1 MKINSTLTFFIKF
14 GLKNNLK
21 KMENNTNTGHPKGL
35 YLLFVTEMWE
45 RFSYY
50 GMRAIFTLF
59 MVNALM
65 FDKSLASTVYGNYT
79 GLVYLTPLIG
89 GYVADRYWGNR
100 RSIFVGGIMMA
111 IGQFFMFLA
120 GSFYTDVSLAST
132 LMFTG
137 LGFLIFGNGF
147 FKPNIS
153 TMVGQLYNEGDK
165 RVDAAFT
172 IFYMGI
178 NLGAFFAPLI
188 TGGLGEVY
196 DKDGLIVPGMF
207 KWGFLAACI
216 GMIISTV
223 VFEVLKNKYIVDPSG
238 NPIGTK
244 PEKVVVEKKDKEP
257 LNIGKLV
264 QWALISMIL
273 FVAFK
278 GLMGLDLIGA
288 FIYTL
293 CIIAPASI
301 ITDKS
306 LTKEEKQKIWVI
318 FIIAFFVIFFWSAFE
333 QAGASLTFFAQ
344 EQTDRNIFNYE
355 VPSSYFQSINAVAI
369 VIFAPIFALIWTKL
383 GANNREPS
391 SPVKQSLGLFLLAV
405 GYFIIAIGV
414 KDLDPSVKVSLFW
427 LVTLY
432 TVHTFGELC
441 LSPIGLSMV
450 VKLAPVRFAS
460 LLMGVWFLS
469 TATANKFAGDLSSL
483 YPEEVKLERTI
494 NVSEFD
500 YKDVNSTEIVKMKS
514 IDSNFVK
521 NLASK
526 YKNNTADLSLLSDN
540 FKEEKE
546 PTFVEGF
553 KNKLFGIEAK
563 EKQDSLLSF
572 GIGTEAK
579 TKASDFTLKLIVGSK
594 PKFHFA
600 HFLNKEGNKLSII
613 KYEAGKKGEEDSKV
627 IEVWNIKPEKPSFLG
642 MKIENLYNFFMIF
655 VFMAGT
661 ASVILFLLSKRLLV
675 MMNGVK

>member
-1 MKINSTLTFFIKF
+1 
-14 GLKNNLK
+14 
-21 KMENNTNTGHPKGL
+21 MENNTNTGHPKGL

-216 GMIISTV
+216 GMVISTV

-244 PEKVVVEKKDKEP
+244 PEKIVIEKKDKEP

-391 SPVKQSLGLFLLAV
+391 SPVKQALGLFLLAV

-500 YKDVNSTEIVKMKS
+500 YKDVNATEIAKMKS

-521 NLASK
+521 DLASK

-540 FKEEKE
+540 FKAEKE

-553 KNKLFGIEAK
+553 KNKLFGIEKK
-563 EKQDSLLSF
+563 EKKDSLLSI

-579 TKASDFTLKLIVGSK
+579 TKVSDFTLKLIVGSK

-600 HFLNKEGNKLSII
+600 HFQNKEGNKLTII

>member
-1 MKINSTLTFFIKF
+1 
-14 GLKNNLK
+14 
-21 KMENNTNTGHPKGL
+21 MENNTNTGHPKGL

-153 TMVGQLYNEGDK
+153 TMVGQLYSEGDK

-216 GMIISTV
+216 GMVISTV
-223 VFEVLKNKYIVDPSG
+223 VFEVLKNKYIVDPNG
-238 NPIGTK
+238 KPIGTK

-257 LNIGKLV
+257 INIGKLV

-391 SPVKQSLGLFLLAV
+391 SPVKQALGLFLLAV

-500 YKDVNSTEIVKMKS
+500 FKDVNATEIVKMKS

-521 NLASK
+521 DLASK

-540 FKEEKE
+540 FKAEKE

-572 GIGTEAK
+572 GIGAKAK
-579 TKASDFTLKLIVGSK
+579 TKVSDFTLKLIVGSK
-594 PKFHFA
+594 PKFHFS
-600 HFLNKEGNKLSII
+600 HFQNKEGNKLTII

-661 ASVILFLLSKRLLV
+661 ASVILFFLSKRLLV
-675 MMNGVK
+675 MMHGVK

>member
-1 MKINSTLTFFIKF
+1 
-14 GLKNNLK
+14 
-21 KMENNTNTGHPKGL
+21 MENNNKTGHPKGL

-120 GSFYTDVSLAST
+120 GSFYTEVGLAST

-153 TMVGQLYNEGDK
+153 TMVGQLYEEGDK

-216 GMIISTV
+216 GMVISTI
-223 VFEVLKNKYIVDPSG
+223 VFEVLKNKYIVDPNG
-238 NPIGTK
+238 NAIGTK
-244 PEKVVVEKKDKEP
+244 PEKIVVEKKEKEP
-257 LNIGKLV
+257 INIGKLI
-264 QWALISMIL
+264 QWALITMML

-344 EQTDRNIFNYE
+344 EQTDRHIFNWE

-383 GANNREPS
+383 GASNREPS

-414 KDLDPSVKVSLFW
+414 KDIDPSVKVSLFW

-483 YPEEVKLERTI
+483 YPEEVKLERTVNI
-494 NVSEFD
+494 TQFN
-500 YKDVNSTEIVKMKS
+500 YKDLDALEATKLNSV
-514 IDSNFVK
+514 DSNFVK
-521 NLASK
+521 DLGKK
-526 YKNNTADLSLLSDN
+526 YTSNVAEINLLSDN
-540 FKEEKE
+540 FKEEKA
-546 PTFVEGF
+546 PTFLTGF

-563 EKQDSLLSF
+563 EKADSLLA
-572 GIGTEAK
+572 ITINETAK
-579 TKASDFTLKLIVGSK
+579 TKVSDFTLKLIVGSK

-600 HFLNKEGNKLSII
+600 HFVNKTGDKLAII
-613 KYEAGKKGEEDSKV
+613 KYEAGKKNEKDTKV
-627 IEVWNIKPEKPSFLG
+627 VEIWNIKPEKPSFLG
-642 MKIENLYNFFMIF
+642 MKIENLYDFFMIF

-661 ASVILFLLSKRLLV
+661 ASIVLFLLSKRLLV
-675 MMNGVK
+675 MMHGVK

>member
-1 MKINSTLTFFIKF
+1 
-14 GLKNNLK
+14 
-21 KMENNTNTGHPKGL
+21 MENNTNTGHPKGL

-100 RSIFVGGIMMA
+100 RSIFVGGVMMA

-120 GSFYTDVSLAST
+120 GSFYTEVGLAST

-153 TMVGQLYNEGDK
+153 TMVGQLYEEGDK

-216 GMIISTV
+216 GMVISTI
-223 VFEVLKNKYIVDPSG
+223 VFEVLKNKYIVDPNG
-238 NPIGTK
+238 KAIGTK
-244 PEKVVVEKKDKEP
+244 PEKIVVEKKDKEP
-257 LNIGKLV
+257 LNFGKLI

-344 EQTDRNIFNYE
+344 EQTDRHIFNWE

-383 GANNREPS
+383 GSNNREPS

-483 YPEEVKLERTI
+483 YPEEVKLEKTI
-494 NVSEFD
+494 KASEFD
-500 YKDVNSTEIVKMKS
+500 FKAINSAEVVKLKS
-514 IDSNFVK
+514 LDSNMVK
-521 NLASK
+521 DLAK
-526 YKNNTADLSLLSDN
+526 YKSYTADIALLSDD
-540 FKEEKE
+540 FKEEKA
-546 PTFVEGF
+546 PGFVEGF

-563 EKQDSLLSF
+563 EKTDSLLSITVN
-572 GIGTEAK
+572 GEAK
-579 TKASDFTLKLIVGSK
+579 TKVSDFTLKLIVGSK

-600 HFLNKEGNKLSII
+600 NFLNKEGNKLAII
-613 KYEAGKKGEEDSKV
+613 KYEVGKKGEEDSKTV
-627 IEVWNIKPEKPSFLG
+627 EIWNIKPEKPSFLG

-661 ASVILFLLSKRLLV
+661 ASVILFLLSKKLLL

>member
-1 MKINSTLTFFIKF
+1 MENSTQK
-14 GLKNNLK
+14 
-21 KMENNTNTGHPKGL
+21 GHPKGL

-120 GSFYTDVSLAST
+120 GSFYTDVNLAST
-132 LMFTG
+132 MMFAG

-153 TMVGQLYNEGDK
+153 TMVGQLYEEGDK
-165 RVDAAFT
+165 RVDSAFT

-178 NLGAFFAPLI
+178 NLGAFIAPLI

-196 DKDGLIVPGMF
+196 DKEGLIVPAMF

-216 GMIISTV
+216 GMIISTI
-223 VFEVLKNKYIVDPSG
+223 VFELLKNKYIIKPNGEAIGAKPKKIEPAVDA
-238 NPIGTK
+238 
-244 PEKVVVEKKDKEP
+244 VKEP
-257 LNIGKLV
+257 MNFGKMI
-264 QWALISMIL
+264 QWIFISGGL

-278 GLMGLDLIGA
+278 GLMGLDIVGA

-293 CIIAPASI
+293 CIVAPASI
-301 ITDKS
+301 IVDKS
-306 LTKEEKQKIWVI
+306 LTKEEKQRIWVI

-344 EQTDRNIFNYE
+344 EQTDRHLFNWE
-355 VPSSYFQSINAVAI
+355 IPSSYFQSINAVAI
-369 VIFAPIFALIWTKL
+369 VIFAPIFAWLWTKL
-383 GANNREPS
+383 GASNREPS

-405 GYFIIAIGV
+405 GYLIIAVGV
-414 KDLDPSVKVSLFW
+414 KDLDPSVKVSMFW

-483 YPEEVKLERTI
+483 YPEEVKME
-494 NVSEFD
+494 
-500 YKDVNSTEIVKMKS
+500 KS
-514 IDSNFVK
+514 IPVSAFAFDAKDTTMNLSQLDSNTVK
-521 NLASK
+521 SWKMEFANHTASVR
-526 YKNNTADLSLLSDN
+526 LLSDD
-540 FKEEKE
+540 FEAEKE
-546 PTFVEGF
+546 LGFAESF
-553 KNKLFGIEAK
+553 KNKLFGIEAA
-563 EKQDSLLSF
+563 EKSDSLL
-572 GIGTEAK
+572 GISIGEVSK
-579 TKASDFTLKLIVGSK
+579 NEVSEFTQKLIVGSK
-594 PKFHFA
+594 PKFNYTMFSNA
-600 HFLNKEGNKLSII
+600 DGNMLYVL
-613 KYEAGKKGEEDSKV
+613 KYEAGKKGSEDAKT
-627 IEVWNIKPEKPSFLG
+627 IEVWNIKPQKPSFLG
-642 MKIENLYNFFMIF
+642 VKIENLYNFFMIF

>member
-1 MKINSTLTFFIKF
+1 
-14 GLKNNLK
+14 
-21 KMENNTNTGHPKGL
+21 MENNNKTGHPKGL

-120 GSFYTDVSLAST
+120 GSFYTEVGLAST

-153 TMVGQLYNEGDK
+153 TMVGQLYEEGDK

-216 GMIISTV
+216 GMVISTI
-223 VFEVLKNKYIVDPSG
+223 VFEVLKNKYIVDPNG
-238 NPIGTK
+238 NAIGTK
-244 PEKVVVEKKDKEP
+244 PEKIVVEKKDKEP
-257 LNIGKLV
+257 INIGKLI
-264 QWALISMIL
+264 QWALITMML

-344 EQTDRNIFNYE
+344 EQTDRHIFNWE

-383 GANNREPS
+383 GASNREPS

-414 KDLDPSVKVSLFW
+414 KDIDPSVKVSLFW

-483 YPEEVKLERTI
+483 YPEEVKLERTVNI
-494 NVSEFD
+494 TQFN
-500 YKDVNSTEIVKMKS
+500 YKDLDALEATKLNSV
-514 IDSNFVK
+514 DSNFVK
-521 NLASK
+521 DLGKK
-526 YKNNTADLSLLSDN
+526 YTSNVAEINLLSDN
-540 FKEEKE
+540 FKEEKA
-546 PTFVEGF
+546 PTFLTGF

-563 EKQDSLLSF
+563 EKADSLLA
-572 GIGTEAK
+572 ITINETAK
-579 TKASDFTLKLIVGSK
+579 TKVSDFTLKLIVGSK

-600 HFLNKEGNKLSII
+600 HFVNKTGDKLAII
-613 KYEAGKKGEEDSKV
+613 KYEAGKKNEKDTKV
-627 IEVWNIKPEKPSFLG
+627 VEIWNIKPEKPSFLG
-642 MKIENLYNFFMIF
+642 MKIENLYDFFMIF

-661 ASVILFLLSKRLLV
+661 ASVVLFLLSKRLLV
-675 MMNGVK
+675 MMHGVK